1 MEIDQITKKRQQ
13 EKEKALG
20 DLRQQLLKAKQQ
32 VKIELEQNIDLN
44 TKVGYHGGVENEQA

>member
-13 EKEKALG
+13 EKEKALS
-20 DLRQQLLKAKQQ
+20 DLRQKLLKAKQQ

-44 TKVGYHGGVENEQA
+44 SKVGYHGNVENEQA